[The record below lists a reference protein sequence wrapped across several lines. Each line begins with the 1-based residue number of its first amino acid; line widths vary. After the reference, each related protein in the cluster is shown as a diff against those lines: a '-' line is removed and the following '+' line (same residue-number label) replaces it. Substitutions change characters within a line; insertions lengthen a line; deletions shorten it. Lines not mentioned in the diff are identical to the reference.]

1 MPFFNCNSS
10 NPTMHSTS
18 QMQISPEMEAKALVL
33 TATGNTD
40 GLPVLSSVPC
50 EVPDLPGK
58 PTCVH
63 TDREQE
69 LAQFP
74 GTS

>member
-1 MPFFNCNSS
+1 
-10 NPTMHSTS
+10 
-18 QMQISPEMEAKALVL
+18 MQTSPEEAAKALVL
-33 TATGNTD
+33 YATENTE
-40 GLPVLSSVPC
+40 GLPVLSLVPC
-50 EVPDLPGK
+50 EGPDLPGM

-74 GTS
+74 GKSTDSVTSVVLTVIQLPI